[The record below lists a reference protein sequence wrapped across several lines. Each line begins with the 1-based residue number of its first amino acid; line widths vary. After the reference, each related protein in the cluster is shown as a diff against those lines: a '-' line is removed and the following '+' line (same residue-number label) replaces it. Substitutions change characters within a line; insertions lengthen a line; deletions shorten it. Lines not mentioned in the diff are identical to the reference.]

1 VTAIAASILLCVNTA
16 SSYAL
21 VGRTYRHWN
30 VLYHLP
36 RLVAQAKLHHAVVFL
51 LHRPETPLG
60 DYPFVPL
67 DRADI
72 VYVRLGPAPEWGL
85 FGRSWQEMYR
95 QYFEGRRAFAFED
108 EELRELDVTT
118 TR

>member
-1 VTAIAASILLCVNTA
+1 
-16 SSYAL
+16 
-21 VGRTYRHWN
+21 
-30 VLYHLP
+30 
-36 RLVAQAKLHHAVVFL
+36 
-51 LHRPETPLG
+51 
-60 DYPFVPL
+60 
-67 DRADI
+67 
-72 VYVRLGPAPEWGL
+72 VRLGPAPEWGL